1 MRVMR
6 AQMPKRYFYDCAC
19 DGLVNAIRTASRR
32 DWQPYIGDTLVY
44 ALAQLKHVMRQGRA
58 LGLIPTR
65 DEMEQA
71 A

>member
-1 MRVMR
+1 VKLMK
-6 AQMPKRYFYDCAC
+6 AELYFYNCAC
-19 DGLVNAIRTASRR
+19 NGLVLSVGIASRR

-58 LGLIPTR
+58 LGLIPTHA
-65 DEMEQA
+65 ETEKA

>member
-1 MRVMR
+1 MK
-6 AQMPKRYFYDCAC
+6 AELYFYNCAC
-19 DGLVNAIRTASRR
+19 NGLVTAIRMASRA

-65 DEMEQA
+65 DEMERA